1 MTFSSDL
8 LLSPVSIPTTLLFV
22 SPPPQ
27 PPHRGYGVGSA
38 PLKEKQMKELVPP
51 RGKRTVHRQPWQGPS
66 LPGPAELGHGPGTRL
81 RVQCDREWCPPS
93 CFWKL
98 LGPPCLKNSQPN
110 PIPPLDGTQTSAER
124 GRGLAPEVRKL
135 FHWSVWTWR
144 ASSGNKAFHTLL
156 TCPTSP
162 LQAPCHT
169 PEDTGNKVT
178 IGLYMPLSKT
188 EKVPL
193 MAGRRRPP
201 PPGYAS
207 QPRALV
213 QCTTQAALLNN
224 PTPEKQD

>member
-1 MTFSSDL
+1 MDTVPKHRGCRARTATTRVIQKEASLDLQLFPKFVVVSISLLLLFDMSKKELMTFSSDL

-81 RVQCDREWCPPS
+81 HVQCDREWCPPS

-124 GRGLAPEVRKL
+124 GRGLAPEVRKPL
-135 FHWSVWTWR
+135 VSLDLESFKWQQ
-144 ASSGNKAFHTLL
+144 GFPHTAHLPHL
-156 TCPTSP
+156 
-162 LQAPCHT
+162 
-169 PEDTGNKVT
+169 
-178 IGLYMPLSKT
+178 
-188 EKVPL
+188 
-193 MAGRRRPP
+193 
-201 PPGYAS
+201 
-207 QPRALV
+207 
-213 QCTTQAALLNN
+213 
-224 PTPEKQD
+224 PTPGPLPHT